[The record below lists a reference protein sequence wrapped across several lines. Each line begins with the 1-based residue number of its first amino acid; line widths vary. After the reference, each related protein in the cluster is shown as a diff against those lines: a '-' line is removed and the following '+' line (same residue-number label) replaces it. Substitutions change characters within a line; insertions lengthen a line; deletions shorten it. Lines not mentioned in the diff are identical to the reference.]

1 MTEILRRLLLFAVLP
16 CRMGVQ
22 HHPALD
28 ELVTL
33 SAFEPLRVASHTDM
47 TAAVKFS
54 LEKLAVS
61 VHHSLAEGVL

>member
-1 MTEILRRLLLFAVLP
+1 
-16 CRMGVQ
+16 MGVQ

-28 ELVTL
+28 ELVPL

-61 VHHSLAEGVL
+61 PPLARPYSAVF